1 MLFSSVPFLY
11 WFLPLM
17 LLAYYTIPKG
27 GRNVALLVGSLCFYY
42 YGEASYLYIMLCTT
56 VSAYVFGLVINKA
69 KRKKLPLVL
78 SLSVSLVFLL
88 VFKYA
93 DFFIENINHLG
104 ASLSPLE
111 LIMPIGISFYTFQA
125 MSYSIDL
132 YRGNAKVQKNLLHFA
147 CYISFFPQLIA
158 GPIVRYTTIEHQ
170 LDHRV
175 HSMDKFSDGA
185 FRFVIG
191 LSKKVLIAN
200 VLGEFCAHY
209 IATDTPSVL
218 YAWGWAIAY
227 SLQIYFDF
235 SGYSDMAIGLGKL
248 FGFDFP
254 ENFNYPFTAKSIT
267 DFWRRWH
274 MSLGTWFR
282 DYVYIPMGG
291 NRVGL
296 PRFVVNIFTVWF
308 LTGFWHGASWN
319 FILWGLYF
327 AVFLLLEKLFLHRIL
342 QKLPQAIS
350 HLYLI
355 LTVVVSFVLFN
366 SVNLTDLVKNLGYMF
381 GKVPWSNVETLYY
394 LRSYAVVFLIAMIGA
409 TPLVKQV
416 ASKWKGGR
424 VQTVAQPMIMI
435 ALLLCVTA
443 FLIEG
448 SFNPFLY
455 FRF

>member
-1 MLFSSVPFLY
+1 
-11 WFLPLM
+11 
-17 LLAYYTIPKG
+17 
-27 GRNVALLVGSLCFYY
+27 
-42 YGEASYLYIMLCTT
+42 
-56 VSAYVFGLVINKA
+56 
-69 KRKKLPLVL
+69 
-78 SLSVSLVFLL
+78 
-88 VFKYA
+88 
-93 DFFIENINHLG
+93 
-104 ASLSPLE
+104 
-111 LIMPIGISFYTFQA
+111 MPIGISFYTFQA